1 MKRTIYSIFFILLLS
16 CLMSCGDE
24 NSFSEITKIAL
35 RDVGNS
41 LLLSQNDSTSLV
53 LPITNIDTNKFELT
67 FQEELRIVPDSLV
80 DAVKNSFTKANL
92 PDNYRIEVLQCS
104 DNEVAYSYEMKNEEQ
119 NSIIP
124 CMGRALPIGCY
135 IIQVQFTELKQTSW
149 VIYVLLFGGVILVL
163 WFLMKLR
170 KPNLKEDTLESYII
184 GKYEFYPDQNKLV
197 KSASEIQLSKKE
209 CELLEIFYENLNTVV
224 KRDELVK
231 RVWEDQGVFVGR
243 SLDTYISKL
252 RKKLQED
259 DSIKITNIHG
269 IGYKLEVLDS

>member
-16 CLMSCGDE
+16 CSMSCGDE

-67 FQEELRIVPDSLV
+67 FQEELSIVPDSLV
-80 DAVKNSFTKANL
+80 DAVKNSFAKANL
-92 PDNYRIEVLQCS
+92 PDNYRIEVLHCS

-124 CMGRALPIGCY
+124 CMGRALPVGCY

-149 VIYVLLFGGVILVL
+149 VIYVLLFGGVILAL

-170 KPNLKEDTLESYII
+170 KPKLKEDTLESYII

-269 IGYKLEVLDS
+269 VGYKLEVLDS

>member
-1 MKRTIYSIFFILLLS
+1 
-16 CLMSCGDE
+16 MSCGDE

-53 LPITNIDTNKFELT
+53 LPITNIDANKFELT
-67 FQEELRIVPDSLV
+67 FQEELSIVPDNLV
-80 DAVKNSFTKANL
+80 DAVKNSFAKANL

-149 VIYVLLFGGVILVL
+149 VIYVLLFGGVILAL

-170 KPNLKEDTLESYII
+170 KPKLKEDTLESYII

-269 IGYKLEVLDS
+269 IGYKLEVLDT

>member
-1 MKRTIYSIFFILLLS
+1 
-16 CLMSCGDE
+16 MSCVDE

-67 FQEELRIVPDSLV
+67 FQEELMVVPDSLV
-80 DAVKNSFTKANL
+80 DVVKNSFAKANL

-124 CMGRALPIGCY
+124 CMGRALPVGCY

-149 VIYVLLFGGVILVL
+149 IMYVLLFGGVILAL

-170 KPNLKEDTLESYII
+170 KPKLKEDTLESYII

-269 IGYKLEVLDS
+269 IGYKLEVLDT

>member
-16 CLMSCGDE
+16 CSMSCVDE

-67 FQEELRIVPDSLV
+67 FQEELMVVPDSLV
-80 DAVKNSFTKANL
+80 DVVKNSFAKANL

-124 CMGRALPIGCY
+124 CMGRALPVGCY

-149 VIYVLLFGGVILVL
+149 IMYVLLFGGVILAL

-170 KPNLKEDTLESYII
+170 KPKLKEDTLESYII

-269 IGYKLEVLDS
+269 IGYKLEVLDT

>member
-53 LPITNIDTNKFELT
+53 LPITNIDANKFELT
-67 FQEELRIVPDSLV
+67 FQEELSIVPDNLV
-80 DAVKNSFTKANL
+80 DAVKNSFAKANL

-149 VIYVLLFGGVILVL
+149 VIYVLLFGGVILAL

-170 KPNLKEDTLESYII
+170 KPKLKEDTLESYII

-269 IGYKLEVLDS
+269 IGYKLEVLDT

>member
-16 CLMSCGDE
+16 CSMSCDDE

-53 LPITNIDTNKFELT
+53 LPITNIDANKFELT
-67 FQEELRIVPDSLV
+67 FQEELSIVPDSLV
-80 DAVKNSFTKANL
+80 DAVKNSFAKANL
-92 PDNYRIEVLQCS
+92 PDNYRIEVLQCP

-124 CMGRALPIGCY
+124 CMGRALPVGCY

-149 VIYVLLFGGVILVL
+149 IMYVLLFGGVILAFWL
-163 WFLMKLR
+163 LMKLR
-170 KPNLKEDTLESYII
+170 KPKLKKDALESYII

-269 IGYKLEVLDS
+269 IGYKLEVLDT

>member
-16 CLMSCGDE
+16 CSMSCGDE

-53 LPITNIDTNKFELT
+53 LPITNIDANKFELT
-67 FQEELRIVPDSLV
+67 FQKELRIVPDSLV
-80 DAVKNSFTKANL
+80 NAVKNSFAKANL

-124 CMGRALPIGCY
+124 CMGRALPVGCY
-135 IIQVQFTELKQTSW
+135 IIQVQFTELKQASW
-149 VIYVLLFGGVILVL
+149 IIYVLLFGGVILAL

-170 KPNLKEDTLESYII
+170 KPKLKEDTLESYII
-184 GKYEFYPDQNKLV
+184 GKYKFYPDQNKLV

-269 IGYKLEVLDS
+269 IGYKLEVLDT

>member
-16 CLMSCGDE
+16 CSMSCVDE

-53 LPITNIDTNKFELT
+53 LPITNIDANKFELT
-67 FQEELRIVPDSLV
+67 FQKELRIVPDSLV
-80 DAVKNSFTKANL
+80 DAVKNSFANANL

-124 CMGRALPIGCY
+124 CMGRALPVGCY

-149 VIYVLLFGGVILVL
+149 IMYVLLFGGVILAL

-269 IGYKLEVLDS
+269 IGYKLEVLDT

>member
-16 CLMSCGDE
+16 CSMSCDDE

-53 LPITNIDTNKFELT
+53 LPITNIDANKFELT

-80 DAVKNSFTKANL
+80 DAVKNSFAKANL

-124 CMGRALPIGCY
+124 CMGRALPVGCY
-135 IIQVQFTELKQTSW
+135 IIQVQFIELKQTSW
-149 VIYVLLFGGVILVL
+149 IMYVLLFGGVILAL

-170 KPNLKEDTLESYII
+170 KPKLKEDTLESYII

-269 IGYKLEVLDS
+269 IGYKLEVLDT

>member
-1 MKRTIYSIFFILLLS
+1 MKRTIYSLFFILLLS
-16 CLMSCGDE
+16 CSMSCDDE

-53 LPITNIDTNKFELT
+53 LPITNIDANKFELT
-67 FQEELRIVPDSLV
+67 FQEELSIVPDNLV
-80 DAVKNSFTKANL
+80 DAVKNSFAKANL
-92 PDNYRIEVLQCS
+92 LNNYRIEVLQCS

-149 VIYVLLFGGVILVL
+149 IIYVLLFGGVILAL
-163 WFLMKLR
+163 WFLMKLK
-170 KPNLKEDTLESYII
+170 KPKLKEDTLESYII

-209 CELLEIFYENLNTVV
+209 CELLEIFYENLNAVV

-269 IGYKLEVLDS
+269 IGYKLEVLDT

>member
-16 CLMSCGDE
+16 CSMSCGDE

-67 FQEELRIVPDSLV
+67 FQEELSIVPDSLV
-80 DAVKNSFTKANL
+80 DAVKNSFANANL

-149 VIYVLLFGGVILVL
+149 IMYVLLFGGVILAL

-170 KPNLKEDTLESYII
+170 KPKLKQDTLESYII

-209 CELLEIFYENLNTVV
+209 CELLEIFYENLNAVV

-269 IGYKLEVLDS
+269 IGYKLEVLDT